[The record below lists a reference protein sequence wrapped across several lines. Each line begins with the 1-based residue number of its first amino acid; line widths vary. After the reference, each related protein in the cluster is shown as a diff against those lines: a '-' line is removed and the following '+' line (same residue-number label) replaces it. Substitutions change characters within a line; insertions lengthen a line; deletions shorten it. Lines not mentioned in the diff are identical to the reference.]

1 MKLERSEV
9 STIYTRNPQGKRR
22 YTPPPGYDGN
32 TFAGSGARQPEI
44 KAEYDMDSERMRA
57 RYPTEI
63 HENSELTQNI
73 GQSIEPTDSDEAKRP
88 APLRHIINELH
99 GKISSE
105 DMIIILVMLLISC
118 DGITP
123 ETVMLAL
130 ALLAS

>member
-1 MKLERSEV
+1 MKRKRLEV

-44 KAEYDMDSERMRA
+44 KAEYDMDSERTHT
-57 RYPTEI
+57 RYPTDI
-63 HENSELTQNI
+63 HERGKLPESISQNI
-73 GQSIEPTDSDEAKRP
+73 KSSDTDEAKHP
-88 APLRHIINELH
+88 ALLKHIIEDLH
-99 GKISSE
+99 GRISSE
-105 DMIIILVMLLISC
+105 DMVIILVMLLISC

-123 ETVMLAL
+123 ETVILAL